1 MASSSRDIQVIN
13 NELFVNLK
21 VSQEVKCELLE
32 EMNNQFN
39 TEEQRIFVKSFYSYL
54 NYHPTE
60 DFIIN
65 LSDVYTHIGFTR
77 IDHAKR
83 ILVKKFREVN
93 DYQIL
98 LPRGGEQVKVNGGA
112 GLNKENITMNVET
125 FKALVKN

>member
-32 EMNNQFN
+32 EMNIQFN
-39 TEEQRIFVKSFYSYL
+39 TEEQRIFVNNFYSYL

-65 LSDVYTHIGFTR
+65 LDDVYKHIGFSR

-83 ILVKKFREVN
+83 ILVKKFSKLIIPI
-93 DYQIL
+93 YS
-98 LPRGGEQVKVNGGA
+98 K
-112 GLNKENITMNVET
+112 
-125 FKALVKN
+125 KNL